1 MKIAKQRV
9 LVTHWVHKEVASYL
23 KDFCDPLIP
32 SAEDGVWPAG
42 EIAELA
48 ADAVGM
54 IACMADRVDDA
65 FLARCPNL
73 RVISATLKGYDN
85 FDVEACTRRG
95 VWLTVLPDALTV
107 PTAEL
112 AVGLAIGIMRH
123 VAEADRLIRRDG
135 HPGWRPRFYGS
146 GLSGST
152 AGLVGMGQV
161 GQAVAT
167 RLRAF
172 GTRIV
177 YHDVRGL
184 PDEMANDMGTIRV
197 GLDELL
203 AQSDV
208 VLILAPLTPATG
220 HMINSL
226 KLALMRPGTYLVN
239 ISRGSVVD
247 ESAVA
252 EALYEGRLAGYA
264 ADVFAMEDIAQRG
277 HPEQIPGELLRHPR
291 TLFTPHLGSAVDGIR
306 RDMSMTAARQVW
318 QVLNGHR
325 PDHAVNRPLRGPARR
340 R

>member
-1 MKIAKQRV
+1 MKSGKQRV
-9 LVTHWVHKEVASYL
+9 LVTHWVHAEVAAYL
-23 KDFCDPLIP
+23 QDFCEPLIP
-32 SAEDGVWPAG
+32 SAEDGVWPPG
-42 EIAELA
+42 EIAARA

-65 FLARCPNL
+65 FLARCPHL

-95 VWLTVLPDALTV
+95 VWLAVLPDALTV

-112 AVGLAIGIMRH
+112 AVGLTIGIMRR

-152 AGLVGMGQV
+152 AGLVGTGQV
-161 GQAVAT
+161 GQAVAA

-172 GTRIV
+172 GTRLV
-177 YHDVRGL
+177 YHDVRAL
-184 PDEMANDMGTIRV
+184 PDDVANDLGAIRV

-208 VLILAPLTPATG
+208 VLILVPLTPATR
-220 HMINSL
+220 HMINGS

-252 EALYEGRLAGYA
+252 EALCAGRLAGYA
-264 ADVFAMEDIAQRG
+264 ADVFAMEDVAQPL

-291 TLFTPHLGSAVDGIR
+291 TLFTPHLGSAVDGVR
-306 RDMSMTAARQVW
+306 REMSMTAARQVW
-318 QVLNGHR
+318 QVLNGQR
-325 PDHAVNRPLRGPARR
+325 PDNAVNRPLRGLNTS
-340 R
+340 